1 MAEKDEFSSGQ
12 GGYRVRLFSDF
23 ATARTSEIDIAEI
36 ESEAPAEHA
45 NTMHGSWYHVDSLA
59 LEAVRAT
66 SAQHGT
72 CTPHLSTDGISNN
85 N

>member
-36 ESEAPAEHA
+36 ESEVPAEHA

-59 LEAVRAT
+59 LEAVRYICSTWSHAL
-66 SAQHGT
+66 
-72 CTPHLSTDGISNN
+72 PHLSTDGLSNN